1 MSTTVEYILEVD
13 SKGAQAGLKK
23 TEQATKRTTRSVKN
37 LRQQAR
43 GMSGSFQAVG
53 EAANFMA
60 PELTGLADVAMA
72 GARSFRGLGRALASG
87 NPLIIGATLA
97 ITAAIA
103 AYAAFTAATK
113 AEEASQKALSKALD
127 ENTKKIKENQE
138 AYNKAENA
146 ILSSAGKL
154 NELRMQY
161 AVLSGDISKAEAAE
175 TKRAF
180 SAEQAAAKL
189 ETQLAKQIEAK
200 QKLLQ
205 NEKDNL
211 KAVKTRIG
219 QLQDAGNFQASAT
232 RLTEKGQEARKKEEA
247 VIKNIGMLER
257 DLRDLRI
264 DGTKR
269 IQAQADEFIK
279 LQEKISKELARQ
291 KRIDEAIAR
300 AKERQ
305 TQLQGILNGLQSQA
319 AGLADRL
326 LSSQISRMQPAQ
338 KINAEYNKE
347 IANLATIEQS
357 IIKQFNEAEKVA
369 RSKKDAALLT
379 QIQAQKEAAL
389 ASVQSLRAEAQLAAQ
404 KKVFDLASKGLKVQI
419 KGAQKLG
426 STFGKVLQKRLT
438 AQKEVDSII
447 KSAGEDQ
454 LTALQKINDLESER
468 LKTLQDIAKQQ
479 GINTQAAQDAV
490 KARAERERAAL
501 RQQEIAGGVGVATTV
516 IQTATD
522 PNALIN
528 AVGAAFGPI
537 GSAVAGVVGAL
548 SDLGQRDPEEIKE
561 QFRATFQGIAQGIKI
576 LVPLLIEAL
585 PSILFEAAQMIVDAL
600 IQLPFAIV
608 ASIGKLIISVV
619 DGIKNFFSGKGFF
632 QAIGDAIGKMFER
645 LIELITAP
653 FEGLFGGSKM
663 GGGRMLSGQG
673 GLRFTGANRGLSLLH
688 EGEMV
693 VPRSGQ
699 MSSSVA
705 RDVASQMRGGGGVNI
720 TINSAITERSA
731 IDSLV
736 RKIEQRFGSFGQSTS
751 PLFGGK

>member
-154 NELRMQY
+154 NELRLQY

-211 KAVKTRIG
+211 KAVKKRIG

-279 LQEKISKELARQ
+279 LQENISKELARQ

-326 LSSQISRMQPAQ
+326 LTAQMARMQPNER
-338 KINAEYNKE
+338 INAEYNKE

-357 IIKQFNEAEKVA
+357 IIKQFDQAEKVA
-369 RSKKDAALLT
+369 LTKKDAVQLT
-379 QIQAQKEAAL
+379 QIQAQKEQAL
-389 ASVQSLRAEAQLAAQ
+389 ATVQALRGEAQLAREKKIANLVKKSFKLRKFNTKKIIDGIVKAFKEREKAQ
-404 KKVFDLASKGLKVQI
+404 KQI
-419 KGAQKLG
+419 D
-426 STFGKVLQKRLT
+426 
-438 AQKEVDSII
+438 EMI

-454 LTALQKINDLESER
+454 LTALDKINNLEKER
-468 LKTLQDIAKQQ
+468 LDTLKEIAKQQ
-479 GINTQAAQDAV
+479 NINTQAAQDAV

-608 ASIGKLIISVV
+608 ASIGKLVMSVV

-673 GLRFTGANRGLSLLH
+673 GLRFTGANRGLAMLH

-699 MSSSVA
+699 MSSTVA
-705 RDVASQMRGGGGVNI
+705 RDVSSQMGGGGGVNI

>member
-154 NELRMQY
+154 NELRLQY

-211 KAVKTRIG
+211 KAVQKRIG
-219 QLQDAGNFQASAT
+219 ELQEAGNLQASAT
-232 RLTEKGQEARKKEEA
+232 RLTKKGQEERNKENA
-247 VIKNIGMLER
+247 ILKNINKLEI

-326 LSSQISRMQPAQ
+326 LTAQMARMQPSER
-338 KINAEYNKE
+338 INAEYNKE

-357 IIKQFNEAEKVA
+357 IIKQFDQAEKVA
-369 RSKKDAALLT
+369 RTKKDAALLT

-608 ASIGKLIISVV
+608 ASIGKLIMSVV

-673 GLRFTGANRGLSLLH
+673 GLRFTGANRGLAMLH

-699 MSSSVA
+699 MSSNVA
-705 RDVASQMRGGGGVNI
+705 RDVSSQMGGGGVNI

>member
-13 SKGAQAGLKK
+13 AKGAQAGLKK

-113 AEEASQKALSKALD
+113 AEEESQKALSKALD

-211 KAVKTRIG
+211 KAVKKRIG

-279 LQEKISKELARQ
+279 LQENISKELARQ

-326 LSSQISRMQPAQ
+326 LTAQMSRMQPSER
-338 KINAEYNKE
+338 INAEYNKE

-357 IIKQFNEAEKVA
+357 IIKQFDQAEKVA
-369 RSKKDAALLT
+369 QTKKDAALLT

-389 ASVQSLRAEAQLAAQ
+389 ASVQTLRSEAQFAAQ

-501 RQQEIAGGVGVATTV
+501 RQQEIGGGVGVATTV

-673 GLRFTGANRGLSLLH
+673 GLRFTGANRGLAMLH

-699 MSSSVA
+699 MSSTVA
-705 RDVASQMRGGGGVNI
+705 RDVSSQMGGGGGVNI

>member
-1 MSTTVEYILEVD
+1 MSTTVEYILDVD
-13 SKGAQAGLKK
+13 AKGAQAGLKK
-23 TEQATKRTTRSVKN
+23 TGQAAKKTTKSIKSARM
-37 LRQQAR
+37 QAR
-43 GMSGSFQAVG
+43 GLSGSFQAVG
-53 EAANFMA
+53 EAAGFLA
-60 PELTGLADVAMA
+60 PELTVLGEVALV
-72 GARSFRGLGRALASG
+72 GARSFRGFGRTLASG
-87 NPLIIGATLA
+87 NPIIIGLTLA
-97 ITAAIA
+97 ITAGIA
-103 AYAAFTAATK
+103 AFAAFNAATK
-113 AEEASQKALSKALD
+113 AEEASQKALTKALE

-247 VIKNIGMLER
+247 VIKNIGILER

-300 AKERQ
+300 AKQRQ

-326 LSSQISRMQPAQ
+326 LSSQMSRMQPTER
-338 KINAEYNKE
+338 INAEYTKE
-347 IANLATIEQS
+347 ISNLDAIEKG
-357 IIKQFNEAEKVA
+357 IIKQFNQADKVA

-379 QIQAQKEAAL
+379 QIQEQKETAL
-389 ASVQSLRAEAQLAAQ
+389 ANV
-404 KKVFDLASKGLKVQI
+404 
-419 KGAQKLG
+419 QKLRTDAQIAKEKKIG
-426 STFGKVLQKRLT
+426 DLKNKIAAKEKKDQDQLNNKAKKLLALRLS
-438 AQKEVDSII
+438 AIKKIDSII

-608 ASIGKLIISVV
+608 ASIGKLIMSVV

-632 QAIGDAIGKMFER
+632 QAIGEAIGSMFER
-645 LIELITAP
+645 LVELITAP

-673 GLRFTGANRGLSLLH
+673 GLRFTGANRGLAMLH

-699 MSSSVA
+699 MSSTVT
-705 RDVASQMRGGGGVNI
+705 RDVSAQMGGGGGVNI

-751 PLFGGK
+751 TLFGGT

>member
-154 NELRMQY
+154 NELRLQY

-211 KAVKTRIG
+211 KAVQKRIG
-219 QLQDAGNFQASAT
+219 ELQEAGNLQASAT
-232 RLTEKGQEARKKEEA
+232 RLTKKGQEERNKENA
-247 VIKNIGMLER
+247 ILKNINKLEI

-279 LQEKISKELARQ
+279 LQEKISKELERQ

-326 LSSQISRMQPAQ
+326 LTAQMARMQPSER
-338 KINAEYNKE
+338 INAEYNKE

-357 IIKQFNEAEKVA
+357 IIKQFDQAEKVA
-369 RSKKDAALLT
+369 RTKKDAALLT

-608 ASIGKLIISVV
+608 ASIGKLIMSVV

-673 GLRFTGANRGLSLLH
+673 GLRFTGANRGLAMLH

-699 MSSSVA
+699 MSSNVA
-705 RDVASQMRGGGGVNI
+705 RDVSSQMGGGGVNI